1 MNMKIIESVSQAST
15 YVAELKKNG
24 QTIGFVPTL
33 GGLHPGHQLLMQRA
47 REENDVILISI
58 FLNPMQFRKK
68 QFDAYPSDFEQDQ
81 RVAKVSQVDIIFH
94 PTVKEMFPFVE
105 QNDDFFK
112 SQENE
117 LINRDRAHFVK
128 ETKTKNGID
137 NLISVPENL
146 VYRLDGTMHPWVFDG
161 AATIVYKLFKVLQ
174 PHNAYFG
181 EKDIQQLAILTNMAA
196 SYFPDIKVV
205 GVPTLRDG
213 DQLAFS
219 SRNVLLSA
227 EQRQSALSVYHAL
240 QHGEQLIRSG
250 ESNTHMVL
258 KAMTEMIKAQPLVQ
272 IDYIDIVEKRSLQS
286 LRQIKDDTILYAA
299 FFIKGIRLTDTL
311 IVKL

>member
-1 MNMKIIESVSQAST
+1 MKIIEYISKTST
-15 YVAELKKNG
+15 YIDELKKNG

-33 GGLHPGHQLLMQRA
+33 GGLHPGHQLLMQKA
-47 REENDVILISI
+47 REENDITLISI

-68 QFDAYPSDFEQDQ
+68 QFLAYPSDFEQDK
-81 RVAKVSQVDIIFH
+81 RVAKETQVDMIFH
-94 PTVKEMFPFVE
+94 PTVKGMFPFVE
-105 QNDDFFK
+105 QIDDFFK
-112 SQENE
+112 CQEDE
-117 LINRDRAHFVK
+117 LIDRDRAHFVI
-128 ETKTKNGID
+128 ETKDKNGID
-137 NLISVPENL
+137 NLIRVPTNL

-161 AATIVYKLFKVLQ
+161 AATIVYKLFKLLQ

-196 SYFPDIKVV
+196 SYFPDIKVM
-205 GVPTLRDG
+205 GVPTLRDA

-240 QHGEQLIRSG
+240 QHGEKLIRSG
-250 ESNTHMVL
+250 ESDTHIVL
-258 KAMTEMIKAQPLVQ
+258 NAMKEIIKAHPLVQ

-286 LRQIKDDTILYAA
+286 SKQIKGDIVLYAA
-299 FFIKGIRLTDTL
+299 FFVKGIRLTDTL
-311 IVKL
+311 IIDL